1 MDVIG
6 HQAIGIDDTSR
17 RQIIVI
23 VVDRVD
29 LSSEQF
35 QKAFIVICVI
45 ENILTID
52 TSEHHV
58 IDASSAVFS

>member
-1 MDVIG
+1 MIF
-6 HQAIGIDDTSR
+6 
-17 RQIIVI
+17 
-23 VVDRVD
+23 VDRVN

-35 QKAFIVICVI
+35 QKAFIIIDIV

-58 IDASSAVFS
+58 IDARSAVFS